1 MRPDIP
7 KSRATQKSG
16 AKDQQKDLE
25 APQQLR
31 ADSKQGHRR
40 EESGQDR
47 VRRRSGEDDTN
58 PTRH

>member
-1 MRPDIP
+1 MRPDLP
-7 KSRATQKSG
+7 KERATQKSG
-16 AKDQQKDLE
+16 AKDERKDLE

-31 ADSKQGHRR
+31 AASKQGHHRK
-40 EESGQDR
+40 ESGQDH